1 MNAFWPYLHLAVL
14 AWAAVSVLMLILWF
28 ISLKTHNASIVDPGW
43 TFGLLICALIYA
55 AAGDGY
61 FWREALF
68 VFMTGVW
75 ACRLGLYLFFTRIW
89 KQPEEGRY
97 QQLRRDWRSNINLKF
112 LLFFEFQALLDVVL
126 SVPFLVAAVNSK
138 PKLSILEFVALAIW
152 AMAMVGEAIAD
163 AQLNRF
169 KKDPANRGK
178 TCQMGLW
185 NYSRHPNYF
194 FEWLIWIAWFVFA
207 LASPYGWIAVIC
219 PLLMLYFL
227 FKVTGIPATEAQAL
241 RTRGQEYRR
250 YQQTTSVFV
259 PWFKKGVADQQS
271 RIANPRTAE

>member
-1 MNAFWPYLHLAVL
+1 MTAFWPYLHLVL
-14 AWAAVSVLMLILWF
+14 WAWAAVSVLMLLLWL
-28 ISLKTHNASIVDPGW
+28 ISLKTRNASIVDPGW

-61 FWREALF
+61 IWRKALF
-68 VFMTGVW
+68 AFMTAVW

-97 QQLRRDWRSNINLKF
+97 QQLRKQWKSNIDLKF

-126 SVPFLVAAVNSK
+126 SIPFLVAALNPRPGLSFLEFTG
-138 PKLSILEFVALAIW
+138 LSIWAV
-152 AMAMVGEAIAD
+152 AMAGETIAD

-169 KKDPANRGK
+169 KKDPANKGQ
-178 TCQMGLW
+178 TCQTGLW

-194 FEWLIWIAWFVFA
+194 FEWLVWVGWFIFA
-207 LASPYGWIAVIC
+207 LGSPYGWVAVIC

-241 RTRGQEYRR
+241 RSRAEDYRR

-259 PWFKKGVADQQS
+259 PWFKKVTSRESRVAN
-271 RIANPRTAE
+271 IG